1 MTIQRRSFLKAGLT
15 ASLAASAGVSPGHA
29 FVPAH
34 NWDGYSFGTGPRVAE
49 RLYQGPFPIYPP
61 EEVLPGS
68 DVVMATTRSREVVP
82 NYGMGLVVYV
92 SGDIGPPKI
101 EGETLEKSLEDLV
114 SLPFAQ
120 KIYLRPNWRDVQ
132 KAPGRLDFPEY
143 WKIVFDLARQ
153 YEKRV
158 GFRIMLE
165 NPDIPEQGVPDFL
178 RDEVPYVQLKGE
190 WKGNQSRLRYRK
202 QHLLPRYDHPAYRR
216 AFQELNGL
224 LAAELNGSPMVEY
237 MDSFMYGFW
246 GEGHTWPFEGNP
258 FPDDITAERTFV
270 EMFESQLEFWTR
282 TPLVTNTQPDFSR
295 VGNSELV
302 DRTVRTHNWLR
313 TDTVFIENMQIE
325 SLSNRPPWIGAVSE
339 VGMTTGDADK
349 LRINEGVTY
358 TENLISHVIDL
369 GANYW
374 SLWNWHNIS
383 AGNILSYYEKYPE
396 PIEHIARTIGYRVR
410 PSWIWHFEKEGYP
423 GLVIGFVNDGIAG
436 VPGVLRVTVLSDDG
450 QVEVGGCLDPG
461 YPLPRG
467 VRQAMFLLPRRTDW
481 RGLKLKAEL
490 EVKGVWHPVTWACQ
504 QKTNPDGTLTLRPNL

>member
-1 MTIQRRSFLKAGLT
+1 
-15 ASLAASAGVSPGHA
+15 
-29 FVPAH
+29 
-34 NWDGYSFGTGPRVAE
+34 
-49 RLYQGPFPIYPP
+49 
-61 EEVLPGS
+61 
-68 DVVMATTRSREVVP
+68 
-82 NYGMGLVVYV
+82 
-92 SGDIGPPKI
+92 
-101 EGETLEKSLEDLV
+101 
-114 SLPFAQ
+114 
-120 KIYLRPNWRDVQ
+120 
-132 KAPGRLDFPEY
+132 
-143 WKIVFDLARQ
+143 
-153 YEKRV
+153 
-158 GFRIMLE
+158 
-165 NPDIPEQGVPDFL
+165 
-178 RDEVPYVQLKGE
+178 
-190 WKGNQSRLRYRK
+190 
-202 QHLLPRYDHPAYRR
+202 
-216 AFQELNGL
+216 
-224 LAAELNGSPMVEY
+224 
-237 MDSFMYGFW
+237 
-246 GEGHTWPFEGNP
+246 
-258 FPDDITAERTFV
+258 
-270 EMFESQLEFWTR
+270 WTR

-490 EVKGVWHPVTWACQ
+490 EVKGVRHPVTWACQ